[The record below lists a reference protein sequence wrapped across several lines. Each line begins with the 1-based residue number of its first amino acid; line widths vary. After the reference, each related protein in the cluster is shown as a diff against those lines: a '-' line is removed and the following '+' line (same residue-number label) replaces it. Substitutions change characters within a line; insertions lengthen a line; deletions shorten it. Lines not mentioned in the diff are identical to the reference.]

1 MVQQVRRAFKACRVF
16 RGSKEYREMTVLKAS
31 KDYRVL

>member
-1 MVQQVRRAFKACRVF
+1 MVQQVHKVIKACRVF

-31 KDYRVL
+31 KGYRVL